1 MSGVYGRKIK
11 MTIFGESHGASIGL
25 VIDGLPPGL
34 GIDIDFIKREMERRA
49 PGRNLLS
56 TQRQMHSTTCQ
67 MQAHQSSR

>member
-49 PGRNLLS
+49 PG
-56 TQRQMHSTTCQ
+56 Q
-67 MQAHQSSR
+67 QSAFEPSVRKKTLF